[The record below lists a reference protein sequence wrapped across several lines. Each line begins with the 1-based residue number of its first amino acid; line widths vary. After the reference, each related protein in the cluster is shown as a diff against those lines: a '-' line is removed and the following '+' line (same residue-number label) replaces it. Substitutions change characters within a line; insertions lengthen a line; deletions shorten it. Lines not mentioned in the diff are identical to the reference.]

1 LSPNMDSLIAIGSSA
16 AVIYGIYALFAV
28 GYFLGRGQSQN
39 AIHYLHNLYF
49 ESAAMIL
56 TLITLG
62 KYLEEKS
69 KGKTSEAVK
78 KLIDLAPK
86 TATIIENGQELTVP
100 ADTLKNGDIIIV
112 KQGES
117 IPADGVIIEGYG
129 EIDQSSLTGESLPV
143 SKKEGDKVSAA
154 TINKAGWFKFKA
166 TATGKQTGF
175 SGVIKLV
182 EEALI
187 SKAPIAKLADK
198 ISGIFSY
205 IVIAIAIITL
215 ITWILIGK
223 DFEFALNLAISVLVI
238 SCPCALGLAT
248 PVAIMVSTGVG
259 ANLGILIKSAS
270 VLETA
275 HKVSTV
281 LMDKT
286 GTITH
291 GTPRI

>member
-1 LSPNMDSLIAIGSSA
+1 MKEIFKITGMTCSACSSHIEKSIKKLKGVKNVSVNLLLNKMEVEFNEKLLTSYDIIANVKKSGYGATLQDKNKNINTDGQSSEKIKESQMKKRFFWSLIFMIPLMIIAMYHMISPIMPQFLNDFYNNIFGGSENAISFILIQFLLTLPVLIINKDYFSKGFKNIIKLSPNMDSLIAIGSSA

-112 KQGES
+112 K
-117 IPADGVIIEGYG
+117 
-129 EIDQSSLTGESLPV
+129 
-143 SKKEGDKVSAA
+143 
-154 TINKAGWFKFKA
+154 
-166 TATGKQTGF
+166 
-175 SGVIKLV
+175 
-182 EEALI
+182 
-187 SKAPIAKLADK
+187 
-198 ISGIFSY
+198 
-205 IVIAIAIITL
+205 
-215 ITWILIGK
+215 
-223 DFEFALNLAISVLVI
+223 
-238 SCPCALGLAT
+238 
-248 PVAIMVSTGVG
+248 
-259 ANLGILIKSAS
+259 
-270 VLETA
+270 
-275 HKVSTV
+275 
-281 LMDKT
+281 
-286 GTITH
+286 
-291 GTPRI
+291 